1 MYNEHVK
8 YMYKSAGVGI
18 LGNAFKITTLSRKIL
33 RDFKYLGVVFSR
45 SGSFCKTKKHH
56 YEQAQKA

>member
-18 LGNAFKITTLSRKIL
+18 LGNAFKITTLSRKSCQQL
-33 RDFKYLGVVFSR
+33 HSERKTVVNGFNYSHAF
-45 SGSFCKTKKHH
+45 GSL
-56 YEQAQKA
+56 